1 MSMRDSKTVKI
12 QFLEL
17 PLQYLKT
24 SRVTDDDQISKSECL
39 RPSTAN
45 ETEVD
50 SIATSF
56 AQEWI
61 HEALSTLWTKY

>member
-1 MSMRDSKTVKI
+1 MRDSKTVKI
-12 QFLEL
+12 LFLGL
-17 PLQYLKT
+17 PHRCLKT
-24 SRVTDDDQISKSECL
+24 MLVTDDDQKSKPDSH
-39 RPSTAN
+39 RPNTAN
-45 ETEVD
+45 ETESD